1 MNSLHSTCK
10 LPPQRLNHDDKV
22 RKVGVE
28 IEMAGLTPLQIVAA
42 IKRHFGGDEALQ
54 GPLEYGVLDTRM
66 GDFTVELDST
76 PVKKAYQ
83 QACEMKLPSPLDD
96 AGSIIKD
103 LAENWVPWELVSP
116 PIPVTQLD
124 SLNELV
130 ADLRSQGALGTRK
143 APQYAFGVHL
153 NPDLP
158 DLSATAIVRHLQAY
172 LCLYDGIVARERPDF
187 SRKLTPH
194 IRHFDED
201 YIRKVIAE
209 DYQPDLAT
217 LMDDYVAHNPTRNR
231 SLDLL
236 PLFKFLDEDFIER
249 TLDDAR
255 IKARPTF
262 HFRLPNSDIDNPN
275 WGIHIAWHEWLA
287 VEWLAEDPERLAQM
301 CLAYTEELD
310 RFGHHLDNRWQ
321 THASNAL
328 QL

>member
-1 MNSLHSTCK
+1 MNTTHITCK
-10 LPPQRLNHDDKV
+10 LPPRKSNHDGQV

-54 GPLEYGVLDTRM
+54 GSLEYGVLDTQL
-66 GDFTVELDST
+66 GDFKVELDST

-83 QACEMKLPSPLDD
+83 HACEMKLPSPLDD
-96 AGSIIKD
+96 AGTLIKD

-116 PIPVTQLD
+116 PVPITELD

-130 ADLRSQGALGTRK
+130 ADLRSQGALGTHK
-143 APQYAFGVHL
+143 ATQYAFGLHL
-153 NPDLP
+153 NPELP
-158 DLSATAIVRHLQAY
+158 DLQADTILRYLRAY

-187 SRKLTPH
+187 TRKLTPH
-194 IRHFDED
+194 IRHFDET
-201 YIRKVIAE
+201 YIRHVIASE
-209 DYQPDLAT
+209 YKPDLST
-217 LMDDYVAHNPTRNR
+217 LIHDYVEHNPTRNR

-236 PLFKFLDEDFIER
+236 PLFKFLDEAFIEQ
-249 TLDDAR
+249 TLGDPR

-262 HFRLPNSDIDNPN
+262 HFRLPNSDIDNAN

-287 VEWLAEDPERLAQM
+287 VEWLAEDQERLAQM
-301 CLAYTEELD
+301 CKAYGDELD

-321 THASNAL
+321 SRASEAL
-328 QL
+328 QT